1 MEVFPDRGGNVSYR
15 TLLAA
20 LQLEIVQTSAS
31 SLPWGDCRHTTSL
44 PVASPS
50 PFMNRKQMVKYLD

>member
-1 MEVFPDRGGNVSYR
+1 MEVFPDRGGNVSSR

-44 PVASPS
+44 PV
-50 PFMNRKQMVKYLD
+50 LHLLHL